1 MKVRSDNEIE
11 LLTKVSSL
19 FSKIVGSMAKQ
30 SEHFNEIK
38 KLINY
43 IYQQDSWS
51 ILRLDETSHQLFFT
65 VVKGDSAHVL
75 KQIPIKLGEGVCGEV
90 ALTGKP
96 QVVTFFEDKPPFTQS
111 IDKVTGFVTQSI
123 VAVPIIARNKVIG
136 VLELINVEQP
146 EVFKKSK
153 HMNLLQIIANLIG
166 LIFALSS
173 SHQEILD
180 FSERDI
186 LTGLYNRFWIK
197 KFISSL
203 SPNDEDDCLIS
214 MIDLNNFKKVNDTYG
229 HLTGDSILKETANL
243 LIKGF
248 RKNDLII
255 RYGGDE
261 FIVIIDLQNNN
272 QFTDVKAST
281 QKKLNKISKALPYSC
296 SLSYGISYGKKRDFY
311 SLLDKADKFMY
322 SNKRSDKN
330 LMK

>member
-1 MKVRSDNEIE
+1 MKVRSDKEIE
-11 LLTKVSSL
+11 LLSKISSL
-19 FSKIVGSMAKQ
+19 FSKIVGSMSKQ

-43 IYQQDSWS
+43 IYQQESWS
-51 ILRLDETSHQLFFT
+51 ILRLDEASKKLFFT
-65 VVKGDSAHVL
+65 VVKGDSAPIL
-75 KQIPIKLGEGVCGEV
+75 KQIPIKLGEGICGQV
-90 ALTGKP
+90 ALSGKP
-96 QVVTFFEDKPPFTQS
+96 QVLTRSENKPLFTQS
-111 IDKVTGFVTQSI
+111 VDNMTGFDTQSI

-136 VLELINVEQP
+136 VLELINVDQP
-146 EVFKKSK
+146 EIFKKNK

-166 LIFALSS
+166 LVFVLSS

-203 SPNDEDDCLIS
+203 SPNNNDDCLIS
-214 MIDLNNFKKVNDTYG
+214 MIDLNNFKEVNDTYG

-261 FIVIIDLQNNN
+261 FIIIIDLQNSS
-272 QFTDVKAST
+272 QFNEVKAST

-296 SLSYGISYGKKRDFY
+296 SLSYGISYGKKHDFY

-322 SNKRSDKN
+322 TNKRSDKN
-330 LMK
+330 QI